1 MHGETHPGARAEGVG
16 RAAEALVVFLVR
28 SWWGTRV
35 QIGLF
40 GSFGAARWFS
50 HAAPPKLDA
59 NSHHRGKRDS
69 FRHFVIRG

>member
-28 SWWGTRV
+28 LWWGTRV

-50 HAAPPKLDA
+50 RAAPPKLDA
-59 NSHHRGKRDS
+59 NSHPGGKRVNKLYGWD
-69 FRHFVIRG
+69 